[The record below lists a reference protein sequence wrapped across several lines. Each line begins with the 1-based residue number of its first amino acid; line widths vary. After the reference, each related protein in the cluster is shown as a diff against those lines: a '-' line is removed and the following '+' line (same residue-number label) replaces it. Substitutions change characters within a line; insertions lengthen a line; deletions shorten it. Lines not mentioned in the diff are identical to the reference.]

1 MNRKL
6 KTFLIGAVLAAG
18 LGSMPWAADAPDPI
32 IGTWTLNVAKSTF
45 TSSPAP
51 KSQTRTYAQSAQGT
65 SVTFNGV
72 AADGSPISGHSIFK
86 YDGKDYAITGSP
98 DYDTMSLKRLNG
110 STVRSTLT
118 KAGKVVG
125 TTIRS
130 ISGHG
135 KVMTMATKSK
145 DTKGAPIDFVAVY
158 DRQ

>member
-1 MNRKL
+1 MNRTL
-6 KTFLIGAVLAAG
+6 RTFLIGTVLAAG
-18 LGSMPWAADAPDPI
+18 LGSMPCAADAPDPI
-32 IGTWTLNVAKSTF
+32 VGTWTLNVAKSKF

-51 KSQTRTYAQSAQGT
+51 KSQTRTYAESAQGT
-65 SVTFNGV
+65 SLTFNGV
-72 AADGSPISGHSIFK
+72 AADGSPISGHSTFK

-98 DYDTMSLKRLNG
+98 DYDTLSLKRLNG
-110 STVRSTLT
+110 STVRSTLK

-125 TTIRS
+125 ATIRS

-135 KVMTMATKSK
+135 KVMTLATKAK